1 MIKQRMN
8 REGKGDVT
16 FFFDRMV
23 NFRVDTINMNIY
35 LFLKWPWQ
43 KRQLTPSDYIY
54 DARNSTRIHVNA
66 KFIKRKISFN
76 ISKRLNKSKGMFVC
90 FYKNI

>member
-54 DARNSTRIHVNA
+54 DARNPNTG
-66 KFIKRKISFN
+66 FIVDTGKVRKQN
-76 ISKRLNKSKGMFVC
+76 E
-90 FYKNI
+90 